1 MNEFKK
7 FVKNENDN
15 WEEYK
20 DLINE
25 DTKFMMFDGENAKEL
40 SVSEMIHQLIL
51 DNKYL
56 ELQIINLQSKID
68 KAIEYYE
75 THQQECIIGRNKDDK
90 LIKNYYLPAQC
101 SKKLYEFLKEDK

>member
-25 DTKFMMFDGENAKEL
+25 DTKFIMRDEDGTEI
-40 SVSEMIHQLIL
+40 EMTPREVINQLYQ
-51 DNKYL
+51 DNKTL
-56 ELQIINLQSKID
+56 EHYIYNLQSKID
-68 KAIEYYE
+68 KAIEYIEEEGYNVSNNLLLD
-75 THQQECIIGRNKDDK
+75 I
-90 LIKNYYLPAQC
+90 
-101 SKKLYEFLKEDK
+101 LKENK

>member
-25 DTKFMMFDGENAKEL
+25 DTKFMMRDEDGTEI
-40 SVSEMIHQLIL
+40 EMKPREVINQLYQ
-51 DNKYL
+51 DNKTL
-56 ELQIINLQSKID
+56 ENYINNLQSKID
-68 KAIEYYE
+68 KAIEILGQYKHLSSPTE
-75 THQQECIIGRNKDDK
+75 EQANEQEEIVSNAYDI
-90 LIKNYYLPAQC
+90 
-101 SKKLYEFLKEDK
+101 LKEDK